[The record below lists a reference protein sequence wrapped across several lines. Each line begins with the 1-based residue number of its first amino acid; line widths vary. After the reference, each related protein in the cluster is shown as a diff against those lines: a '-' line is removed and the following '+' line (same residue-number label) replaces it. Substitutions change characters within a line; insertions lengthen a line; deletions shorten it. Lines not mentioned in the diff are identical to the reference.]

1 MYRIFVQLGGENW
14 KQCFQI
20 NRGYGQPP
28 VNSCTGLGEPSYYYL
43 FVVFALNGMMLMFF
57 FLLCYYVSD
66 SVLGAIFGT
75 LQFFYNHSEVS
86 YFIITFHTM
95 LL

>member
-1 MYRIFVQLGGENW
+1 
-14 KQCFQI
+14 
-20 NRGYGQPP
+20 
-28 VNSCTGLGEPSYYYL
+28 
-43 FVVFALNGMMLMFF
+43 MFF
-57 FLLCYYVSD
+57 FLLCYYVRYVTMTIIYFITQLSSD